1 MQPARAEVGYQQFG
15 TVRLDH
21 RGPHVDQLPVDFRR
35 VAAEGRIVVQ
45 PAAFSSAS
53 TPTAISLDGH
63 TRQLAD
69 MIRAVKTGARPA
81 IDVYEGRKP
90 VDLILAIYR
99 SAEEGRP
106 IDL

>member
-1 MQPARAEVGYQQFG
+1 
-15 TVRLDH
+15 
-21 RGPHVDQLPVDFRR
+21 
-35 VAAEGRIVVQ
+35 
-45 PAAFSSAS
+45 
-53 TPTAISLDGH
+53 
-63 TRQLAD
+63 